1 MIRKYMYGPLELH
14 IWIHFITLTQYWQVH
29 WALTLLPAA
38 GRSDKHTLSL
48 KQDIPHYAAH
58 WGVNNTEYLAFK
70 PAPALN
76 INLDMANIYAYLF
89 RPRIVFLVRRIDQI
103 IIFLILRDEA
113 HHPES
118 MQLKIFIVNAQE
130 CESKL
135 RRMWCVVAVI
145 ISLASGESH
154 GVGANSDKKLVLE
167 SYLLALESLVSAQWE
182 VRSAEPV
189 MSSSHLV
196 ITS

>member
-1 MIRKYMYGPLELH
+1 MYGHLKWFEYTLLH
-14 IWIHFITLTQYWQVH
+14 SQYWQVC
-29 WALTLLPAA
+29 WALTLLSCSRS

-76 INLDMANIYAYLF
+76 INLDMANIYAYPF

-118 MQLKIFIVNAQE
+118 MQLKILIVNAQE

-135 RRMWCVVAVI
+135 RRMWCG
-145 ISLASGESH
+145 SGHYFYCESQ

-167 SYLLALESLVSAQWE
+167 SYLMALECHWSVHSERWGVQ
-182 VRSAEPV
+182 SQ
-189 MSSSHLV
+189 
-196 ITS
+196 